1 MTDTIDDA
9 LTAALKQG
17 PPPTAT
23 DGGDSGAGAG
33 AGGGWVRALF
43 RSVVA
48 PALLVLVFL
57 LIWQFVPPA
66 LGVEK
71 YILPTPTDIAVQIG
85 KDWDLLWPNMLVT
98 LSEVLL
104 GFLLAF
110 AVAMVLGF
118 IVAHSQIANRAVYP
132 LLVASQTVPV
142 IAIAP
147 IFIIW
152 FGYGILPKVIIT
164 ALICFFPLTVNTV
177 AGYASVDPDARMLFR
192 AYGTSRLKTF
202 RLLTLPSALPSI
214 FSGVKIS
221 ITLSVIGA
229 TIGEYV
235 GSQEGLGFVIVQ
247 ASGQIITARVFAA
260 IALLSFMG
268 IALFLIVSLV
278 ERLVMPWRSG
288 SSR

>member
-1 MTDTIDDA
+1 MTDAPRTIA
-9 LTAALKQG
+9 IS
-17 PPPTAT
+17 P
-23 DGGDSGAGAG
+23 DSVAQPAAGA
-33 AGGGWVRALF
+33 ASAEEVSFPRVRRLF
-43 RSVVA
+43 GSVLA
-48 PALLVLVFL
+48 PALLILVFL
-57 LIWQFVPPA
+57 AIWQFVPPA
-66 LGVEK
+66 LGVAK
-71 YILPTPTDIAVQIG
+71 YILPTPTQIG
-85 KDWDLLWPNMLVT
+85 VQVVGDWSLLWPNFLVT

-104 GFLLAF
+104 GFALAF

-118 IVAHSQIANRAVYP
+118 AVAHSRILNRAIYP

-177 AGYASVDPDARMLFR
+177 AGYAAVDQDARMLFR
-192 AYGTSRLKTF
+192 AHGASRWNTF
-202 RLLTLPSALPSI
+202 RLLTIPSALPSM

-235 GSQEGLGFVIVQ
+235 GSQEGLGHVIVQ

-260 IALLSFMG
+260 IVLLSFMG
-268 IALFLIVSLV
+268 ISLFLIASLI
-278 ERLVMPWRSG
+278 ERIAMPWRAD
-288 SSR
+288 SSS

>member
-1 MTDTIDDA
+1 MTNIIEVADGSVDDSVDPA
-9 LTAALKQG
+9 GPGAASEQR
-17 PPPTAT
+17 
-23 DGGDSGAGAG
+23 
-33 AGGGWVRALF
+33 GWLREAFDLF
-43 RSVVA
+43 VA
-48 PALLVLVFL
+48 PALLVLGFL
-57 LIWQFVPPA
+57 AIWQFVPPA
-66 LGVEK
+66 LGVPK
-71 YILPTPTDIAVQIG
+71 YILPTPTDIVAQII

-98 LSEVLL
+98 LSEILL

-110 AVAMVLGF
+110 VVAMILGF
-118 IVAHSQIANRAVYP
+118 VVAHFRIANRAIYP
-132 LLVASQTVPV
+132 LLVASQTIPV

-192 AYGTSRLKTF
+192 AYGTSRLKTYG
-202 RLLTLPSALPSI
+202 LLTLPSALPSI
-214 FSGVKIS
+214 FSGIKIS

-235 GSQEGLGFVIVQ
+235 GSQSGLGFVIVQ

-260 IALLSFMG
+260 IALLSIMG
-268 IALFLIVSLV
+268 IVLFLIASLV
-278 ERLVMPWRSG
+278 ERLVMPWRSALT
-288 SSR
+288 R

>member
-1 MTDTIDDA
+1 M
-9 LTAALKQG
+9 
-17 PPPTAT
+17 TAT
-23 DGGDSGAGAG
+23 DTPAETAAIDVLTRASRRRPGGRTR
-33 AGGGWVRALF
+33 RALGG
-43 RSVVA
+43 VGA
-48 PALLVLVFL
+48 PALVIVVVLAL
-57 LIWQFVPPA
+57 WQIVPPA
-66 LGVEK
+66 LGVQK
-71 YILPTPTDIAVQIG
+71 YILPTPFDIAQQLG
-85 KDWDLLWPNMLVT
+85 KDWHLLWPNLLVT
-98 LSEVLL
+98 LSEILL
-104 GFLLAF
+104 GFALAF
-110 AVAMVLGF
+110 VVAMLLGFVIAHSAVAK
-118 IVAHSQIANRAVYP
+118 RAIYP

-177 AGYASVDPDARMLFR
+177 AGYASVDPDTRMLFK
-192 AYGTSRLKTF
+192 AYGTGRLTTF

-235 GSQEGLGFVIVQ
+235 GSQQGLGYVIVQ
-247 ASGQIITARVFAA
+247 ASGQIITTRVFAS

-278 ERLVMPWRSG
+278 ERIAMPWR
-288 SSR
+288 RAAPR